1 MNMSD
6 PRTSW
11 LKLLQIRDCADADLL
26 ERLNS
31 QIALL
36 ARSKH
41 PRSSDFE
48 DGHVPESFGER
59 LMVLRS
65 QDGSAFDPT
74 LPLKAMHIL
83 GHALNAASIDIA
95 SQLVVDTVLAQE
107 SEEELHRQWA
117 SWFDNCDAWLCLVKR
132 NWFEIGVRAAERIEE
147 WANKEGAD
155 RVDGADEAISALLSS
170 VRKLL
175 PEDVIPADLIND
187 GDEAERTNN
196 DNDW

>member
-1 MNMSD
+1 MSD
-6 PRTSW
+6 SKNW
-11 LKLLQIRDCADADLL
+11 LNLLQIRDCADADLL

-48 DGHVPESFGER
+48 NEQVPESFAER
-59 LMVLRS
+59 LTVLRS
-65 QDGSAFDPT
+65 QDGGAFDPT

-95 SQLVVDTVLAQE
+95 SQLVVDTVLAQK

-117 SWFDNCDAWLCLVKR
+117 SWFDNGDAWLCLVKR
-132 NWFEIGVRAAERIEE
+132 NWFEIGVRAAQRIEE
-147 WANKEGAD
+147 WAKAEGLD
-155 RVDGADEAISALLSS
+155 RVDGAEAAMSELAAR

-175 PEDVIPADLIND
+175 PEEVIPNGLL
-187 GDEAERTNN
+187 GDTDDDENVVI